1 MSGAR
6 AIDLAMGRADKAST
20 SSLVRAGD
28 EVVNTTGDDSVPADP
43 EAVAE
48 RGEVTDAAAALSVL
62 ESPDSKQALVMQRNR
77 KAKALLMSKNRI
89 RSLIRTVILTNK
101 EVRDGT

>member
-1 MSGAR
+1 MSA
-6 AIDLAMGRADKAST
+6 LGRADRAST

-43 EAVAE
+43 EVATDGDE
-48 RGEVTDAAAALSVL
+48 ATDAEAALSEL

-77 KAKALLMSKNRI
+77 KAKTLLMSKNRI
-89 RSLIRTVILTNK
+89 CSLIRTVIPTNK
-101 EVRDGT
+101 EVPDGT